1 MPLHRLLSR
10 AGQEAERYSRRTIA
24 THGLTATAMGVLGV
38 LADTDDISHRELS
51 GHLGVAPATLT
62 PVVDALEA
70 EGVVARERDPDD
82 RRVVRLRITGR
93 GRDRLADAHADVVS
107 RLRTGL
113 PQPAPEDAEIIRRYL
128 LAVLAATTDAEAE
141 IL

>member
-1 MPLHRLLSR
+1 
-10 AGQEAERYSRRTIA
+10 
-24 THGLTATAMGVLGV
+24 
-38 LADTDDISHRELS
+38 
-51 GHLGVAPATLT
+51 
-62 PVVDALEA
+62 
-70 EGVVARERDPDD
+70 
-82 RRVVRLRITGR
+82 VVRLRITGR

-107 RLRTGL
+107 RLRIGL